1 MKAANRDNAFINSP
15 FKNRHR
21 EAHTGESPSLNG
33 C

>member
-21 EAHTGESPSLNG
+21 EAHAGKGQSLKV